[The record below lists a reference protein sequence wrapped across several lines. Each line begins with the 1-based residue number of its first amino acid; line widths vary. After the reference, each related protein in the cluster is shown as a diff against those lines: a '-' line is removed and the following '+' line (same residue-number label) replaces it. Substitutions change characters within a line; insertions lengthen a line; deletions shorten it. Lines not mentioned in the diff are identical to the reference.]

1 MDNKDIIDKEQSQF
15 SGMPTKVTKTWFLER
30 ENGEVFAINEKG
42 AWNLLYNQNRNNL
55 YSHRYKIV
63 GVSDGKTYVEMI
75 KNSQGRKS
83 EMERELESTRK
94 DLNRYLGTLDRL
106 KFDELLDDEDA
117 KVKRA
122 KELISENEDKAASLE
137 SKIANVDKTIVQE
150 AFDAELEKARGNIEQ
165 PNNSDIATPS
175 ASGAKRNKIL
185 RSLGR

>member
-1 MDNKDIIDKEQSQF
+1 MDNKDIIEQEQSQF

-55 YSHRYKIV
+55 YSHRYTIV

-75 KNSQGRKS
+75 KNSQGRKA
-83 EMERELESTRK
+83 EMERELASTQK
-94 DLNRYLGTLDRL
+94 DLSRYLGTLDRL
-106 KFDELLDDEDA
+106 KFDELLDDDDA
-117 KVKRA
+117 KVLRA
-122 KELISENEDKAASLE
+122 KELIEENEKKTETLE
-137 SKIANVDKTIVQE
+137 GKIANINKTIVQE
-150 AFDAELEKARGNIEQ
+150 AFDAELEKAKGNIEQ

-175 ASGAKRNKIL
+175 ANGAKRNKIL